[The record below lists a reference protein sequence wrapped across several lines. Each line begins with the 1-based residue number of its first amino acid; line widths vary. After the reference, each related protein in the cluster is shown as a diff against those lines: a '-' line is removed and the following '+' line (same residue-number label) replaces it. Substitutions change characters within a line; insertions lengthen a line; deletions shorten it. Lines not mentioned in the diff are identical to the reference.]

1 MDMRTMKIR
10 GLLGFTF
17 AVGLTGCDVL
27 SNPVAEYKQTCWGNS
42 SNNCASMLVDTNIA
56 LLERFRDETENHEEE
71 IVFLYSEDGYKAT
84 HYLIDKL
91 IENQEK
97 HRPGLFARWI
107 FGEAQTFN
115 QSSNLLMSASDFKEI
130 QDAIKD
136 KFAKTAPLA
145 ARTAKPEADIAADQY
160 SETARNPVADQI
172 FSSKTQPESLTST
185 TDVISSHISE
195 DPDLDGG
202 AEYLEARQIISDDFS
217 GEGIKDSV
225 VLYTI
230 EGAGGSNSA
239 FQKLALF
246 QGTEDGTLRFTTDT
260 IISGAVSGLKVIYEG
275 RPLIGLVALTH
286 GPDDADCCPSEES
299 IRHYRLDLTGQLLE
313 VTAQ

>member
-27 SNPVAEYKQTCWGNS
+27 SNPAAEYKQTCWGNS

-56 LLERFRDETENHEEE
+56 LLERFRHEEE

-97 HRPGLFARWI
+97 HRPGFFARWI

-136 KFAKTAPLA
+136 KFAKT
-145 ARTAKPEADIAADQY
+145 
-160 SETARNPVADQI
+160 RNPVADQI